1 MAVRN
6 QNSKK
11 MHDRVPSYYVENNL
25 YPGAYTRTEWQTRTS
40 RRVHDGLTIDR
51 NYGLDTVSDDVNSS
65 PYSSP
70 FYINGRY
77 NTIESVAQ
85 RGSSSSVQGMKR
97 LLSLYDECADFT
109 NDDVQTTIK
118 MWQGKQIKFKLPYNG
133 RIVGNTLS
141 IKNTEGCTGILSVY
155 ISAEDG
161 GQPLYE
167 ASIDLCQVSMDL
179 FEHFKIYSA
188 TTVPTTA
195 NPRGEVFVRMEI
207 WDEISERRS
216 ANPFNTGR
224 CIEIASTGLGNHLE
238 CVYKLGE
245 KNVPVE
251 EEYDYVPKPNR
262 PCMALVYNNWTPIPT
277 NRVEDTDKGAQV
289 AKDGYR
295 YDIFC
300 MKNYSDARLVIYD
313 HEMNK
318 VVKDDIKLDSRTT
331 AVNMVQAKDYIY
343 FVDGYSGLR
352 RLQIGSWTLYNFS
365 TVEAGDMAV
374 TINLGTWQAALPSLD
389 SGQYLFNYDGNSWRF
404 DGNNVSLATY
414 GISLDGTPE
423 AGGRIVVTYAKG
435 GESLEADVSGKYT
448 DSRPVIAP
456 SIICKHNNRIYL
468 AGFLNDPNLVQCTE
482 ITAEGPDF
490 DSYLYRFYAP
500 DQSPLSTSDSPITAI
515 LEYRANYLMIMLRNG
530 YSIYTTDAKAAYNLE
545 SGVPTQTSTFTDGA
559 GVASAGDVTNY
570 KGIIYSFDQDEG
582 IRRFNGAL
590 WNKIPANIDSYIER
604 VDMSKP
610 RKLWGYAERLYF
622 NYTDRLDG
630 KYKCLVL
637 DLDMNYQQYP
647 WFQDYDIPFCDVRTA
662 DNYDLVG
669 IHPDYPCIMQ
679 LYVEDC
685 WRRLD
690 SPIHFER
697 HTKYLSLPG
706 NSSDLILKRVHN
718 KVLANCNRW
727 WYFSLTAD
735 TDTLVQKRGK
745 DAWYRMPCWDTL
757 IEDEPV
763 ESPFPLQDEYESNSI
778 AQLNLPNLRMRAI
791 SVQEKVKCKTFR
803 NQACLISVVFEAQP
817 RMLN

>member
-1 MAVRN
+1 MAVRG
-6 QNSKK
+6 QNTKR

-25 YPGAYTRTEWQTRTS
+25 YPAAYTRNEWQTRTP

-85 RGSSSSVQGMKR
+85 RGSSSSVQGMVR
-97 LLSLYDECADFT
+97 LLSINDELDDFT
-109 NDDVQTTIK
+109 EEDQQTTIQ

-133 RIVGNTLS
+133 RIVGNTIS
-141 IKNTEGCTGILSVY
+141 IKNTDGCTGILSIY
-155 ISAEDG
+155 ISAKDG
-161 GQPLYE
+161 SQPLYE
-167 ASIDLCQVSMDL
+167 ASIDLCQVSMDF
-179 FEHFKIYSA
+179 FEHFKLYSV
-188 TTVPTTA
+188 TTVPITA
-195 NPRGEVFVRMEI
+195 NPQGEVFVRMEI
-207 WDEISERRS
+207 WDEVSERRGS
-216 ANPFNTGR
+216 NPFNTGR
-224 CIEIASTGLGNHLE
+224 KIEIAATGLSNHQE
-238 CVYKLGE
+238 CVYLLGE
-245 KNVPVE
+245 KNEPVT
-251 EEYDYVPKPNR
+251 EEYNYVSKPNR
-262 PCMALVYNNWTPIPT
+262 PCMALIYNNWESVPV
-277 NRVEDTDKGAQV
+277 NRIEEVDKGAQV

-300 MKNYSDARLVIYD
+300 IKRYSETKLVIYD
-313 HEMNK
+313 HEMNT
-318 VVKDDIKLDSRTT
+318 VVKDDIALDSRTT
-331 AVNMVQAKDYIY
+331 AVNMVQAKDFIY
-343 FVDGYSGLR
+343 FVDGYSTLK
-352 RLQIGSWTLYNFS
+352 RLQIGTWTLYPFPS
-365 TVEAGDMAV
+365 TVPDTATVEIDL
-374 TINLGTWQAALPSLD
+374 TTWENSGAATD
-389 SGQYLFNYDGNSWRF
+389 SGQYLFSYNGVNWRYN
-404 DGNNVSLATY
+404 GNNVSLATY
-414 GISLDGTPE
+414 GITITGDIS
-423 AGGRIVVTYAKG
+423 AGGRIIVTYAKG
-435 GESLEADVSGKYT
+435 DGQTAAEVSGKYT

-468 AGFLNDPNLVQCTE
+468 SGFLNDPNLVQCTE
-482 ITAEGPDF
+482 ITGEGPDF

-500 DQSPLSTSDSPITAI
+500 DQSPLATSDNPITAI
-515 LEYRANYLMIMLRNG
+515 LEFQSNTLLIALRNG
-530 YSIYTTDAKAAYNLE
+530 FSLYTTNSKAAYVLE
-545 SGVPTQTSTFTDGA
+545 DGIPVQTSTFTDGA
-559 GVASAGDVTNY
+559 GVNSAGDVTNY
-570 KGIIYSFDQDEG
+570 KGRLYSFDQDEG

-590 WNKIPANIDSYIER
+590 WDKIPANIDSYIER

-610 RKLWGYAERLYF
+610 RKMWGYANRLYY
-622 NYTDRLDG
+622 NYVDRLDN

-662 DNYDLVG
+662 DNYDLTG
-669 IHPDYPCIMQ
+669 IHPDYPCIMK
-679 LYVEDC
+679 LYVENV

-706 NSSDLILKRVHN
+706 NSSDMILKRVHN
-718 KVLANCNRW
+718 KVLANSNRW

-745 DAWYRMPCWDTL
+745 DDWYRMPCWDTL

-817 RMLN
+817 RQLN

>member
-25 YPGAYTRTEWQTRTS
+25 YPGSYTRNEWQTRTS
-40 RRVHDGLTIDR
+40 RRVHDGLMIDR

-85 RGSSSSVQGMKR
+85 RGSSSSVQGITR
-97 LLSLYDECADFT
+97 LLSLHDEVNDFT
-109 NDDVQTTIK
+109 DEDIQTTIK

-133 RIVGNTLS
+133 RIIGNTIS
-141 IKNTEGCTGILSVY
+141 IKNTEGCTGILSIY
-155 ISAEDG
+155 ISAKDG

-167 ASIDLCQVSMDL
+167 AAIDLCKVSMDI
-179 FEHFKIYSA
+179 FEHFKLYSV

-195 NPRGEVFVRMEI
+195 NPQGEVFVRMEI
-207 WDEISERRS
+207 WDELTERRS

-224 CIEIASTGLGNHLE
+224 AIEIAATGLGNHQE
-238 CVYKLGE
+238 CVYLLGE
-245 KNVPVE
+245 KNEPVNE
-251 EEYDYVPKPNR
+251 KYDYAPRPNR
-262 PCMALVYNNWTPIPT
+262 PCMALIYNNWTSVPV
-277 NRVEDTDKGAQV
+277 NRVEDTDRGAQV
-289 AKDGYR
+289 AKNGYR

-300 MKNYSDARLVIYD
+300 IKNYSDARLVIYD

-318 VVKDDIKLDSRTT
+318 IIKEDIKLDSRTT
-331 AVNMVQAKDYIY
+331 AVNMVQANDYIY

-352 RLQIGSWTLYNFS
+352 RLQIGSWTLYNFPTTLS
-365 TVEAGDMAV
+365 DGVTVD
-374 TINLGTWQAALPSLD
+374 INLGTWEGSGAATD
-389 SGQYLFNYDGNSWRF
+389 SGLYLFTYNGSTWKFN
-404 DGNNVSLATY
+404 GNNVSLSTY
-414 GISLDGTPE
+414 GITVTGDIS
-423 AGGRIVVTYAKG
+423 AGGKITVTYAKG
-435 GESLEADVSGKYT
+435 SESVEAEVSGTYA

-456 SIICKHNNRIYL
+456 SLITKHNNRIYL

-482 ITAEGPDF
+482 ITGEGPDF

-500 DQSPLSTSDSPITAI
+500 NQSPLSTSDNPITAI
-515 LEYRANYLMIMLRNG
+515 LQYQTNSLVIAMRNG
-530 YSIYTTDAKAAYNLE
+530 YSIYTTDSKTGYILE
-545 SGVPTQTSTFTDGA
+545 SGIPVQVSTFTDGG
-559 GVASAGDVTNY
+559 GVATAGDITNY
-570 KGIIYSFDQDEG
+570 KGTLYSFDQDEG

-630 KYKCLVL
+630 KYKCLIL
-637 DLDMNYQQYP
+637 DFDMNYQQYP

-662 DNYDLVG
+662 DNYDLTG
-669 IHPDYPCIMQ
+669 IHPDYPCIMK
-679 LYVEDC
+679 LYVEDV
-685 WRRLD
+685 WHRLD

-706 NSSDLILKRVHN
+706 NSTDMVLKRVHN

-817 RMLN
+817 RQLN

>member
-11 MHDRVPSYYVENNL
+11 MHDRVPSYYVENPL
-25 YPGAYTRTEWQTRTS
+25 YPGSYTRNEWQTRNS

-85 RGSSSSVQGMKR
+85 RGSSSSVQGMVR
-97 LLSLYDECADFT
+97 LMALYNELEDFT
-109 NDDVQTTIK
+109 EEDIQTTIK

-133 RIVGNTLS
+133 RIVGNTIS
-141 IKNTEGCTGILSVY
+141 IKNTQGCTGILSIY
-155 ISAEDG
+155 ISAKDG
-161 GQPLYE
+161 GAPLYE
-167 ASIDLCQVSMDL
+167 AAIDLCKVSMDF
-179 FEHFKIYSA
+179 FEHFDLYSV

-195 NPRGEVFVRMEI
+195 NPRGEVYVRMEI
-207 WDEISERRS
+207 WDEITERRS

-224 CIEIASTGLGNHLE
+224 YIEIAATGLSNHQE
-238 CVYKLGE
+238 CVYTLGE
-245 KNVPVE
+245 KNAPVE
-251 EEYDYVPKPNR
+251 ETYDYTPKPNR
-262 PCMALVYNNWTPIPT
+262 PCMAFIYNNWTSVPV
-277 NRVEDTDKGAQV
+277 NRVEETDKGAQV
-289 AKDGYR
+289 AKSGYR

-300 MKNYSDARLVIYD
+300 VKNYSKVRLVIYD
-313 HEMNK
+313 HEMNS
-318 VVKDDIKLDSRTT
+318 VVKDDIALDSRTT

-352 RLQIGSWTLYNFS
+352 RLKIGTWTLYNFA
-365 TVEAGDMAV
+365 TVEAGDMKV
-374 TINLGTWQAALPSLD
+374 TIDLATWQAALPTLD
-389 SGQYLFNYDGNSWRF
+389 SGLYLFSYDGENWRY

-414 GISLDGTPE
+414 GITLDGTPE
-423 AGGRIVVTYAKG
+423 AGGRITVTYAKG
-435 GESLEADVSGKYT
+435 SESVEADVSGKYT
-448 DSRPVIAP
+448 DSRPVVAP
-456 SIICKHNNRIYL
+456 SIICKHDNRIYL

-482 ITAEGPDF
+482 ITTEGPDF

-500 DQSPLSTSDSPITAI
+500 DQSPLATSDNPIKAV
-515 LEYRANYLMIMLRNG
+515 LEYQSNTLMIALRNG
-530 YSIYTTDAKAAYNLE
+530 FSLYTTDKKTAYVPE
-545 SGVPTQTSTFTDGA
+545 SGVPVQVSTFTDG
-559 GVASAGDVTNY
+559 GGIESAGDITNY
-570 KGIIYSFDQDEG
+570 RGVLYSFDQDEG

-604 VDMSKP
+604 VDMNKP
-610 RKLWGYAERLYF
+610 RKLWGYANRLYF

-647 WFQDYDIPFCDVRTA
+647 WFQDYDIPFCDVRMA
-662 DNYDLVG
+662 DNYDLTG
-669 IHPDYPCIMQ
+669 IHPDYPCIMK

-718 KVLANCNRW
+718 KVLANSNRW

-745 DAWYRMPCWDTL
+745 DSWYRIPCWDTL
-757 IEDEPV
+757 IEEEPV

-778 AQLNLPNLRMRAI
+778 AQLSLTNLRMRAI
-791 SVQEKVKCKTFR
+791 SVQEKIKCKTFR